1 MSTPII
7 VCEFVDITSTEKN
20 RMRQLI
26 RQVQDTIS
34 EPNDLGILMTAL
46 AHASP
51 TSITEVR
58 MWLDNTKGPDGNE
71 WDSSDVVSATGCD
84 RIIGS
89 PTLAFPSDH

>member
-1 MSTPII
+1 
-7 VCEFVDITSTEKN
+7 
-20 RMRQLI
+20 
-26 RQVQDTIS
+26 
-34 EPNDLGILMTAL
+34 MTAL